1 MEKTRSIHEGMI
13 RGLRPAPDYSRW
25 TIEELRQFALQ
36 LRVRDA
42 RQKNRRE
49 LVELFE
55 VPNAVGP
62 FGARRPLSRQSPRA
76 RVAQ

>member
-1 MEKTRSIHEGMI
+1 MEETSGVHEGMM
-13 RGLRPAPDYSRW
+13 RGLRPPPDYSRW

-42 RQKNRRE
+42 SRKNRRE

-55 VPNAVGP
+55 VSHAN
-62 FGARRPLSRQSPRA
+62 GASVRRRALRRQSSGSD
-76 RVAQ
+76 VIQ

>member
-1 MEKTRSIHEGMI
+1 MEKTNSVHERLI

-42 RQKNRRE
+42 RNKNRRE

-55 VPNAVGP
+55 VAH
-62 FGARRPLSRQSPRA
+62 
-76 RVAQ
+76 